1 MISLENIP
9 PLSIGRLPNFEAV
22 LKIQVE
28 KCLVSNR
35 VSNIDEIP
43 LSDVWNDKNVSM
55 QVKVHG
61 KRDKLIK
68 WH

>member
-9 PLSIGRLPNFEAV
+9 PLSIERLPNFEAV